1 MDDIA
6 RSVLAA
12 QGITDGDEWVQPT
25 DATNAYPK
33 DWTVTHDGK
42 TWVSLTPANVWEPG
56 VSGWR
61 EVVEEGSGAP
71 EWVQPTDATNAYP
84 KDWTV
89 THDGKTW
96 VSLTPAN
103 VWPPGVSGWREIV
116 DESAGAPEWVQPTGA
131 HDAYQTGDRV
141 MFEGAE
147 YKSLIDGNTWSPTA
161 YPQGWEKINA

>member
-1 MDDIA
+1 MDIADASDAELRQLKRMIDAELSRRETLANAGRAMDDIA

-12 QGITDGDEWVQPT
+12 RGQVDGDEWVQPT

-61 EVVEEGSGAP
+61 EVAEEG
-71 EWVQPTDATNAYP
+71 AT
-84 KDWTV
+84 
-89 THDGKTW
+89 
-96 VSLTPAN
+96 
-103 VWPPGVSGWREIV
+103 
-116 DESAGAPEWVQPTGA
+116 PEWVQPTGA
-131 HDAYQTGDRV
+131 HDAYQTGDTV
-141 MFEGAE
+141 TFEGQE
-147 YKSLIDGNTWSPTA
+147 YVSLIDGNTWSPTA

>member
-1 MDDIA
+1 MDIGSVSDAELRRLKRMIDGELSRRETLANAGRAMDDIA

-71 EWVQPTDATNAYP
+71 EWVQPT
-84 KDWTV
+84 
-89 THDGKTW
+89 
-96 VSLTPAN
+96 
-103 VWPPGVSGWREIV
+103 
-116 DESAGAPEWVQPTGA
+116 GA
-131 HDAYQTGDRV
+131 HDAYQTGDHV

-147 YKSLIDGNTWSPTA
+147 YVSLIDGNTWSPTA
-161 YPQGWEKINA
+161 YPQGWEKIDA

>member
-1 MDDIA
+1 MDIGSVSDAELRQLKRMIDGELSRRETLANAGRAMDDIA

-12 QGITDGDEWVQPT
+12 QGQVEGD
-25 DATNAYPK
+25 
-33 DWTVTHDGK
+33 
-42 TWVSLTPANVWEPG
+42 
-56 VSGWR
+56 
-61 EVVEEGSGAP
+61 

>member
-1 MDDIA
+1 MDIGSVSDAELRRLKRMIDTELDRRETLANAGRAMDDIA

-12 QGITDGDEWVQPT
+12 QGSTDGDEWVQPT

-61 EVVEEGSGAP
+61 EVVEEG
-71 EWVQPTDATNAYP
+71 AT
-84 KDWTV
+84 
-89 THDGKTW
+89 
-96 VSLTPAN
+96 
-103 VWPPGVSGWREIV
+103 
-116 DESAGAPEWVQPTGA
+116 PEWVQPTGA
-131 HDAYQTGDRV
+131 HDAYQTGEHV

-147 YKSLIDGNTWSPTA
+147 
-161 YPQGWEKINA
+161 

>member
-1 MDDIA
+1 MDIGSVSDAELRRLKRMIDGELSRRETLANAGRAMDDIA

-61 EVVEEGSGAP
+61 EVVEEG
-71 EWVQPTDATNAYP
+71 AT
-84 KDWTV
+84 
-89 THDGKTW
+89 
-96 VSLTPAN
+96 
-103 VWPPGVSGWREIV
+103 
-116 DESAGAPEWVQPTGA
+116 PEWVQPTGA
-131 HDAYQTGDRV
+131 HDAYQTGDTV
-141 MFEGAE
+141 TFEGQE
-147 YKSLIDGNTWSPTA
+147 YVSLIDGNTWSPTA